1 MGLMTALLPLL
12 GPTSY
17 NGADSEQQPVQA
29 TPIAYTARDF
39 LQAACNLLGP
49 AAYLGIAAQL
59 FLHSAASGTEA
70 IHLAEVSHMLG
81 LAKLFSI

>member
-12 GPTSY
+12 GATSY

-29 TPIAYTARDF
+29 SPIAYAARDF

-59 FLHSAASGTEA
+59 FLHSTASGTEA
-70 IHLAEVSHMLG
+70 IHLAEVSHILG